1 MAIAEVS
8 ASAIIFEG
16 DDILFDDKA
25 VNDYIN
31 EGLKAIDEE
40 TKTDEDIREISR
52 LIKDELIRNAS
63 KGIETHITDLNG
75 NWTLI
80 FNILQNKVVLY
91 CYNEARMDLA
101 ENYRPLVIQGEIDED
116 YGPEEAL
123 EAVVTAF
130 VAKQFDKFIVEELK
144 DNE

>member
-1 MAIAEVS
+1 M
-8 ASAIIFEG
+8 
-16 DDILFDDKA
+16 FDDKA
-25 VNDYIN
+25 VNDYIQ

-80 FNILQNKVVLY
+80 FNIMQNQVVLF
-91 CYNEARMDLA
+91 CYNEARMDIA

>member
-1 MAIAEVS
+1 MTTAEVS
-8 ASAIIFEG
+8 ASAIIFKG
-16 DDILFDDKA
+16 DDTLFDDKA
-25 VNDYIN
+25 VNDYIKK
-31 EGLKAIDEE
+31 GLEAIAEE
-40 TKTDEDIREISR
+40 TQTDEDIREISR

-80 FNILQNKVVLY
+80 FNIMQNKVALY

-101 ENYRPLVIQGEIDED
+101 ENYRPLVIQGEINED

-123 EAVVTAF
+123 EACVTAF
-130 VAKQFDKFIVEELK
+130 VAKQYDKFIVEELK

>member
-1 MAIAEVS
+1 MNQDEANK
-8 ASAIIFEG
+8 IIE
-16 DDILFDDKA
+16 
-25 VNDYIN
+25 

-63 KGIETHITDLNG
+63 KGVCTKITDLNG
-75 NWTLI
+75 NWLLVFDV
-80 FNILQNKVVLY
+80 FNNKVKLM
-91 CYNEARMDLA
+91 CYNETRMNIA
-101 ENYRPLVIQGEIDED
+101 ENYKPLVIQGEIDED

-123 EAVVTAF
+123 EACVTAF
-130 VAKQFDKFIVEELK
+130 VAKQFNKFIVEELK

>member
-1 MAIAEVS
+1 M
-8 ASAIIFEG
+8 
-16 DDILFDDKA
+16 FDDKA
-25 VNDYIN
+25 INDYIQ
-31 EGLKAIDEE
+31 EGLNAIDEE
-40 TKTDEDIREISR
+40 TQTDEDIREISR

-80 FNILQNKVVLY
+80 FNIMQNQVVLF

-130 VAKQFDKFIVEELK
+130 VAKQFDKFIIEELK

>member
-1 MAIAEVS
+1 M
-8 ASAIIFEG
+8 
-16 DDILFDDKA
+16 FDDKA
-25 VNDYIN
+25 VNDYIE

-40 TKTDEDIREISR
+40 TQTDEDIREISR

-91 CYNEARMDLA
+91 CYNEARMDIA

-123 EAVVTAF
+123 EAVVTMF
-130 VAKQFDKFIVEELK
+130 TAKQFGKIIVQELK

>member
-1 MAIAEVS
+1 M
-8 ASAIIFEG
+8 
-16 DDILFDDKA
+16 FDDKA
-25 VNDYIN
+25 VNDYIQ
-31 EGLKAIDEE
+31 EGLNAIDEE
-40 TKTDEDIREISR
+40 TQTDEDIREISR

>member
-1 MAIAEVS
+1 M
-8 ASAIIFEG
+8 
-16 DDILFDDKA
+16 FDDKA
-25 VNDYIN
+25 VNDYIQ
-31 EGLKAIDEE
+31 EGLNAIDEE
-40 TKTDEDIREISR
+40 TQTDEDIREISR

-130 VAKQFDKFIVEELK
+130 VAKQFDKFIVECLDK
-144 DNE
+144 DEDL

>member
-1 MAIAEVS
+1 MNQDEANK
-8 ASAIIFEG
+8 IIE
-16 DDILFDDKA
+16 
-25 VNDYIN
+25 

-63 KGIETHITDLNG
+63 KGIETRITDLNG
-75 NWTLI
+75 NWLLI
-80 FNILQNKVVLY
+80 FGIIDNRVRLL
-91 CYNEARMDLA
+91 CYNEIRMELA
-101 ENYRPLVIQGEIDED
+101 ENYRPLIIEGEIDED

-130 VAKQFDKFIVEELK
+130 VAKQFGVFRAEELK
-144 DNE
+144 D

>member
-1 MAIAEVS
+1 M
-8 ASAIIFEG
+8 
-16 DDILFDDKA
+16 FDDKA
-25 VNDYIN
+25 INDYIQ
-31 EGLKAIDEE
+31 EGLNAIDEE
-40 TKTDEDIREISR
+40 TQTDEDIREISR

-63 KGIETHITDLNG
+63 RGIETHITDLNG

-123 EAVVTAF
+123 EAVVTMF
-130 VAKQFDKFIVEELK
+130 TAKQFGKIIVQELK
-144 DNE
+144 DDDN

>member
-1 MAIAEVS
+1 M
-8 ASAIIFEG
+8 
-16 DDILFDDKA
+16 FDDKA
-25 VNDYIN
+25 INDYIQ
-31 EGLKAIDEE
+31 EGLNAIDEE
-40 TKTDEDIREISR
+40 TQTDEDIREISR

>member
-1 MAIAEVS
+1 M
-8 ASAIIFEG
+8 
-16 DDILFDDKA
+16 FDDKA

-40 TKTDEDIREISR
+40 TQTDEDIREISR

-80 FNILQNKVVLY
+80 FNIMQNQVVLF

-144 DNE
+144 DNEIN

>member
-1 MAIAEVS
+1 M
-8 ASAIIFEG
+8 
-16 DDILFDDKA
+16 FDDKA

-40 TKTDEDIREISR
+40 TQTDEDIREISR

-80 FNILQNKVVLY
+80 FNIVQNKVVLY
-91 CYNEARMDLA
+91 CYNEARMDIA

-130 VAKQFDKFIVEELK
+130 VAKQFNKFIVEELK

>member
-1 MAIAEVS
+1 M
-8 ASAIIFEG
+8 
-16 DDILFDDKA
+16 FDDKA
-25 VNDYIN
+25 VNDYIQ
-31 EGLKAIDEE
+31 EGLNAIDEE
-40 TKTDEDIREISR
+40 TQTDEDIREISR

-130 VAKQFDKFIVEELK
+130 VAKQFNKFIVEELK

>member
-1 MAIAEVS
+1 M
-8 ASAIIFEG
+8 
-16 DDILFDDKA
+16 FDDKA
-25 VNDYIN
+25 VNDYIE

-40 TKTDEDIREISR
+40 TQTDEDIREISR

-80 FNILQNKVVLY
+80 FNILQNQVVLF

>member
-1 MAIAEVS
+1 M
-8 ASAIIFEG
+8 
-16 DDILFDDKA
+16 FDDKA
-25 VNDYIN
+25 VNDYIQ
-31 EGLKAIDEE
+31 EGLNAIDEE
-40 TKTDEDIREISR
+40 TQTDEDIREISR

-63 KGIETHITDLNG
+63 RGIETHITDLNG

>member
-1 MAIAEVS
+1 M
-8 ASAIIFEG
+8 
-16 DDILFDDKA
+16 FDDKA
-25 VNDYIN
+25 INNYIE

-40 TKTDEDIREISR
+40 NKTDEDIREISR
-52 LIKDELIRNAS
+52 LIKDELIRNAT

-91 CYNEARMDLA
+91 CYNEARMDIA
-101 ENYRPLVIQGEIDED
+101 ESYRPLVIQGEIDED

-130 VAKQFDKFIVEELK
+130 VAKQFNKFIVEELK

>member
-1 MAIAEVS
+1 M
-8 ASAIIFEG
+8 
-16 DDILFDDKA
+16 FDDKA
-25 VNDYIN
+25 VNDYIE
-31 EGLKAIDEE
+31 EGLKTIDEE
-40 TKTDEDIREISR
+40 TQTDEDIREISR

-80 FNILQNKVVLY
+80 FNIMQNQVVLF

-130 VAKQFDKFIVEELK
+130 VAKQFNKFIVEELK
-144 DNE
+144 DDE

>member
-1 MAIAEVS
+1 M
-8 ASAIIFEG
+8 
-16 DDILFDDKA
+16 FDDKA

-80 FNILQNKVVLY
+80 FNIMQNQVVLF

>member
-1 MAIAEVS
+1 M
-8 ASAIIFEG
+8 
-16 DDILFDDKA
+16 FDDKA
-25 VNDYIN
+25 VNDYIE
-31 EGLKAIDEE
+31 EGLKTIDEE
-40 TKTDEDIREISR
+40 TQTDEDIREISR

-80 FNILQNKVVLY
+80 FNIMQNKVVLY
-91 CYNEARMDLA
+91 CYNEARMDIA

>member
-1 MAIAEVS
+1 M
-8 ASAIIFEG
+8 
-16 DDILFDDKA
+16 FDDKA
-25 VNDYIN
+25 VNDYIQ
-31 EGLKAIDEE
+31 EGLNAIDEE
-40 TKTDEDIREISR
+40 TQTDEDIREIIR

>member
-1 MAIAEVS
+1 M
-8 ASAIIFEG
+8 
-16 DDILFDDKA
+16 FDDKA
-25 VNDYIN
+25 VNDYIE

-40 TKTDEDIREISR
+40 TQTDEDIREISR

-80 FNILQNKVVLY
+80 FNIMQNQVVLF

-144 DNE
+144 D

>member
-1 MAIAEVS
+1 M
-8 ASAIIFEG
+8 
-16 DDILFDDKA
+16 FDDKA
-25 VNDYIN
+25 INDYIQ
-31 EGLKAIDEE
+31 EGLNAIDEE
-40 TKTDEDIREISR
+40 TQTDEDIREISR
-52 LIKDELIRNAS
+52 LIKDELIRNAT

-80 FNILQNKVVLY
+80 FNIMQNKVALY

-123 EAVVTAF
+123 EACVTAF
-130 VAKQFDKFIVEELK
+130 VAKMYDKFIVECLDK

>member
-1 MAIAEVS
+1 
-8 ASAIIFEG
+8 
-16 DDILFDDKA
+16 LFDDKA
-25 VNDYIN
+25 VNDYIE

-40 TKTDEDIREISR
+40 TQTDEDIREISR

-80 FNILQNKVVLY
+80 FNIMQNQVVLF
-91 CYNEARMDLA
+91 CYNEARMDIA

>member
-1 MAIAEVS
+1 M
-8 ASAIIFEG
+8 
-16 DDILFDDKA
+16 FDDKA
-25 VNDYIN
+25 INDYIQ
-31 EGLKAIDEE
+31 EGLNAIDEE
-40 TKTDEDIREISR
+40 TQTDEDIREISR

-101 ENYRPLVIQGEIDED
+101 ESYRPLVIQGEIDED

-130 VAKQFDKFIVEELK
+130 VAKQFNKFIVEELK

>member
-1 MAIAEVS
+1 MDSI
-8 ASAIIFEG
+8 
-16 DDILFDDKA
+16 DK
-25 VNDYIN
+25 YIQ
-31 EGLKAIDEE
+31 EGLDVIDEE
-40 TKTDEDIREISR
+40 ITTDEEIREISK

-80 FNILQNKVVLY
+80 FDIQQNIVRLF
-91 CYNEARMDLA
+91 CYNEAKMDLA

-123 EAVVTAF
+123 EACVTAF
-130 VAKQFDKFIVEELK
+130 VAKMYDKFIVEELK

>member
-1 MAIAEVS
+1 M
-8 ASAIIFEG
+8 
-16 DDILFDDKA
+16 FDDKA
-25 VNDYIN
+25 VNDYIE

-40 TKTDEDIREISR
+40 TQTDEDIREISR

-80 FNILQNKVVLY
+80 FNIMQNQVVLF

-101 ENYRPLVIQGEIDED
+101 ENYRPLIIQGEIDED

>member
-1 MAIAEVS
+1 
-8 ASAIIFEG
+8 
-16 DDILFDDKA
+16 LFDDKA
-25 VNDYIN
+25 VNDYIE

-40 TKTDEDIREISR
+40 TQTDEDIREISR

-80 FNILQNKVVLY
+80 FNIMQNQVVLF

>member
-1 MAIAEVS
+1 M
-8 ASAIIFEG
+8 
-16 DDILFDDKA
+16 FDDKA
-25 VNDYIN
+25 INDYIQ
-31 EGLKAIDEE
+31 EGLNAIDEE
-40 TKTDEDIREISR
+40 TQTDEDIREISR

-123 EAVVTAF
+123 EAVVTMF
-130 VAKQFDKFIVEELK
+130 TAKQFGKIIVQELK
-144 DNE
+144 DDDN